1 MRSIRRREG
10 GRVGR
15 KAELEILIGKKKEIV
30 CPVIIC
36 VRKAAKRSSSVGL
49 LVLEFIKS
57 NFESLGFGGP
67 RLCYR
72 KLHLNSSFQ
81 RKHTSHQDIQ
91 SMCSFVVLLET
102 RPR

>member
-1 MRSIRRREG
+1 M
-10 GRVGR
+10 
-15 KAELEILIGKKKEIV
+15 V

-36 VRKAAKRSSSVGL
+36 VRKAAKKSSSVEL
-49 LVLEFIKS
+49 PVLEFIKS
-57 NFESLGFGGP
+57 NSETLGFGGP

-91 SMCSFVVLLET
+91 PMCSLLVLLET
-102 RPR
+102 RPH

>member
-1 MRSIRRREG
+1 M
-10 GRVGR
+10 
-15 KAELEILIGKKKEIV
+15 L

-36 VRKAAKRSSSVGL
+36 VRKAANKSSSVEF

-57 NFESLGFGGP
+57 NFGTLGFGGP
-67 RLCYR
+67 RLYYR

-81 RKHTSHQDIQ
+81 RKHISYQDIQ

-102 RPR
+102 RPH